1 MSKSKIKKIF
11 RNPSNLLQLEKMLIS
26 LLGTKVVINKN
37 KNGRGKINIEF
48 YSESDLQRVL
58 EIITESDE

>member
-1 MSKSKIKKIF
+1 
-11 RNPSNLLQLEKMLIS
+11 MLIS

-58 EIITESDE
+58 EILTESDQ